1 MSPILSQMQTDT
13 KKKICPSLAEK
24 VLPYLLTTILAFL
37 RQISPLNHEMSSESK
52 NIGSSDSMG
61 FICLLSCVVVTESSR
76 ARPPHVPVLQ
86 LNLSNF
92 PHPWQ
97 VEIVQA
103 CVLNC

>member
-1 MSPILSQMQTDT
+1 MSPILLQMQTDT

-37 RQISPLNHEMSSESK
+37 RQIRPLNHEMSSESED
-52 NIGSSDSMG
+52 IGSSDGMG
-61 FICLLSCVVVTESSR
+61 FVCFLSCVVVTESSK
-76 ARPPHVPVLQ
+76 ACPPHVPVLQ

-92 PHPWQ
+92 PHLWQ

-103 CVLNC
+103 CALNC